1 MASIIA
7 AFSKPQDAGNIRA
20 ILRKNGYEP
29 VFACTSG
36 AQVLAAAES
45 LNGGIVVCGFRFED
59 MVCEELRRLL
69 PSSFD
74 MLLIASPAKWSKRDT
89 EVRREDIRKHPEL
102 MILAESDEAGV
113 FLVMSRDGRQIFVQG
128 HPEYDRMTLN
138 NEYHRD
144 LKKGLDPALPCNY
157 YENNDP
163 FSIPALT
170 WRNTSNTLYTNWLNF
185 YVYQITPYLLDCE
198 E

>member
-89 EVRREDIRKHPEL
+89 EG
-102 MILAESDEAGV
+102 MICLSMPLKGFLFTRSCCAFCLCRICSAAAAGQSPCCKNACCCKCHHSLYILLHIFSPHC
-113 FLVMSRDGRQIFVQG
+113 FLSS
-128 HPEYDRMTLN
+128 
-138 NEYHRD
+138 
-144 LKKGLDPALPCNY
+144 KA
-157 YENNDP
+157 
-163 FSIPALT
+163 
-170 WRNTSNTLYTNWLNF
+170 
-185 YVYQITPYLLDCE
+185 
-198 E
+198 